1 MPFVIIV
8 SFIYWIV
15 INNSGESN
23 IDLHISVLGHFVALI
38 FAIFIGY
45 FAFIQVAENRLEKYK
60 DQGFQYIKSRSYLR
74 AKKMYE
80 KAHIIDV
87 SDFLV
92 LANLLET
99 YLFLE
104 EYSNFNEKIN
114 ALNDEVIDSSD
125 KIVVYYLKIAKYL
138 LQEDLGDAKS
148 QLSDFISYVKDKP
161 ESIIRFS
168 WDFSDIVRSDPCE
181 KLNWESRTMLDNF
194 RMYLTKSLD
203 GNKKEAFENWDYTL
217 SSVNS

>member
-1 MPFVIIV
+1 MIKDYWKFVLPFVIIV

-23 IDLHISVLGHFVALI
+23 IDLHISVLGHFV
-38 FAIFIGY
+38 
-45 FAFIQVAENRLEKYK
+45 ENRLEKYK